1 MVGRVLNMITITLC
15 FSSFWL
21 YILYTYNVDVG
32 LYFEYVDWVVVF
44 YFLLE
49 FIAR

>member
-1 MVGRVLNMITITLC
+1 MLNTITIVLC
-15 FSSFWL
+15 CCSFLL

-49 FIAR
+49 FVAK